1 LRDHDFPYDLVTRGP
16 GEPIVGRQVAAAERD
31 RPTVR
36 VVAHR
41 QARRATRR
49 VGPQAAIGCAAAVTT
64 TAEHVVMHL
73 VGHAVARAR
82 SDLIAGYDEPGDLG
96 ADGRLQRGGTMC
108 VLLRAQ
114 GRAAAVVGQTWPR
127 AMLPTDFSHAPPMR
141 GAMGALGLAVL
152 RLGAILVVED
162 DEGCAVG
169 DYFRV
174 SAPAWAPLDTVD
186 TWPTS
191 RAMLWPRVKLRVARG
206 AQEKPRKRPQQP
218 HMVMYQC
225 GCCVGYNNRC
235 WDARPRAAA
244 AARAARGCYRAQ
256 RMDYAKRAARAGREM
271 RWMYWPAGANTA
283 PAGLYGIRA
292 RIGGGGDW
300 RAVLTLGHAVAQFMW
315 RGCDVIDFRP

>member
-1 LRDHDFPYDLVTRGP
+1 
-16 GEPIVGRQVAAAERD
+16 
-31 RPTVR
+31 
-36 VVAHR
+36 
-41 QARRATRR
+41 
-49 VGPQAAIGCAAAVTT
+49 
-64 TAEHVVMHL
+64 
-73 VGHAVARAR
+73 
-82 SDLIAGYDEPGDLG
+82 
-96 ADGRLQRGGTMC
+96 MC

-191 RAMLWPRVKLRVARG
+191 RAMLWPRVKLRMARG

-225 GCCVGYNNRC
+225 GCCVGNYNRC
-235 WDARPRAAA
+235 WDAWPRAAA

-256 RMDYAKRAARAGREM
+256 RMDYAKRGVNGVDVLAGGRQH
-271 RWMYWPAGANTA
+271 GACRPVRHTRV
-283 PAGLYGIRA
+283 RA
-292 RIGGGGDW
+292 RMPAAAIG
-300 RAVLTLGHAVAQFMW
+300 AVLTLGYGPTVGVM
-315 RGCDVIDFRP
+315 